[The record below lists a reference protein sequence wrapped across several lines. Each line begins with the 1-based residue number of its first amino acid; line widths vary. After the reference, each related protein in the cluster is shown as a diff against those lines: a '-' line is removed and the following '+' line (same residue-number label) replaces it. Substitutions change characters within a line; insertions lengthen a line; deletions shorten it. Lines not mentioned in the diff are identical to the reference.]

1 MKIGE
6 YEEEA
11 DYYKSKIDKLEVE
24 NNQLRHGKGEN
35 KKLKEL

>member
-24 NNQLRHGKGEN
+24 NN
-35 KKLKEL
+35 